1 MPITP
6 TTRIHDVTL
15 TLSARFPVW
24 PGDNPIELAPVSRIA
39 DGASSNVTRISI
51 PSHCGTHVDPPRH
64 YIDGGAAMDQ
74 IPLER
79 WSGPCQVIEIEQSV
93 DRIEPAHLES
103 AGIAEGTTRLLFKTR
118 NSAHW
123 SREPIAFATDYVALS
138 KAAAQ
143 WIVQRGVAL
152 IGIDALSFE
161 PFDDDEEGAVHRIIL
176 GNGVLAIEGLDLR
189 EVGPGH

>member
-1 MPITP
+1 M
-6 TTRIHDVTL
+6 
-15 TLSARFPVW
+15 
-24 PGDNPIELAPVSRIA
+24 
-39 DGASSNVTRISI
+39 TRISI

-79 WSGPCQVIEIEQSV
+79 WIGPCQVIEIERSV

-103 AGIAEGTTRLLFKTR
+103 AGIAEGTNRLLFKTR

-123 SREPIAFATDYVALS
+123 SREPITFATDYVALS
-138 KAAAQ
+138 KAAAR

-161 PFDDDEEGAVHRIIL
+161 PFDDEEGAVHRIIL
-176 GNGVLAIEGLDLR
+176 GNGILAIEGLDLR
-189 EVGPGH
+189 EVGPGHYDLICLPLKLEDGDGAPARVILLHDEAE